1 MIKVSPSILA
11 SDFSKLGDEIKR
23 IEEGGA
29 VYAHIDV
36 MDGQFVPNISI
47 GPCIIQS
54 VRPHSKIVFDTH
66 LMIVNPGKYVP
77 DFAKAGA
84 DIITI
89 HYESCEDQIEVLK
102 QIRAL
107 GKKAGISIKP
117 ATPAFVLEPLLEY
130 VDLILIMTVEPGF
143 GGQSFIPETMASL
156 RDVYAMVKKSG
167 YDIDIEVDG
176 GINDKN
182 AEIAAENGANV
193 FVAGSAVFKNPNVA
207 EAISGILES
216 ARRGEAK
223 RLENENN

>member
-1 MIKVSPSILA
+1 
-11 SDFSKLGDEIKR
+11 
-23 IEEGGA
+23 
-29 VYAHIDV
+29 

-117 ATPAFVLEPLLEY
+117 ATPAFVVEPLLEY
-130 VDLILIMTVEPGF
+130 VDLILIMAVEPGS